1 MRYLP
6 VVDLWDA
13 AIYAA
18 IDTGALRLQRG
29 QWVRCGKDATYLS
42 RYYGCRRSGG
52 YVQNITAFH
61 GPNAAEKFVT
71 YCNRKLK
78 EQVA

>member
-6 VVDLWDA
+6 VIDLWDA

-29 QWVRCGKDATYLS
+29 QWVKCGKDASHLS

-52 YVQNITAFH
+52 HVQNITAFH
-61 GPNAAEKFVT
+61 GPKAAEKFVT
-71 YCNRKLK
+71 YCNRKT
-78 EQVA
+78 A